1 MDTLTAIAALLALV
15 LSAAALLLN
24 RRLQGQANKLQSQ
37 IVKIEQA
44 READRIAK
52 EQKALVVAAAW
63 QVDGFEWIVSLTNT
77 GRAVARNVRV
87 SLDGLPIG
95 DWPNH
100 NPYPP
105 TILGPTATFE
115 YSLVNPKMNQS
126 YPTVV
131 EVTWEDDS
139 GVAGRFQTAVN
150 ITR

>member
-1 MDTLTAIAALLALV
+1 V

-24 RRLQGQANKLQSQ
+24 RRLQGQANKLQLQ

-63 QVDGFEWIVSLTNT
+63 QVMALS
-77 GRAVARNVRV
+77 
-87 SLDGLPIG
+87 GLSHSPTPGGPRRGTCGCRSMVCQSEI
-95 DWPNH
+95 WPNH
-100 NPYPP
+100 NPHSP
-105 TILGPTATFE
+105 TILGPMATFE
-115 YSLVNPKMNQS
+115 YSLVNPKMNQP

-131 EVTWEDDS
+131 EITWEDDS
-139 GVAGRFQTAVN
+139 GVAGRFQTVVN